1 MAMKRRKQSVNLFGC
16 CLALLAGLALVVI
29 ALITAIVLGPFFIAV
44 GLIVFTGFLLAGMVA
59 SAMFGGKQ

>member
-1 MAMKRRKQSVNLFGC
+1 MHRKKQPANLLGC

-29 ALITAIVLGPFFIAV
+29 AVITVIVLGPFFIAV
-44 GLIVFTGFLLAGMVA
+44 GLIVFTGFLLVGMVA